1 MAAVALPPTP
11 ATGPAAPSSPPTCPQ
26 PDQAPGEFAK
36 LLDEA
41 QAPDVAVKGA
51 ADDEALNEEAV
62 AADPALAA
70 PARDAVVDP
79 AALLAN
85 LAAAQYT
92 AAPNQAA
99 QRTTAEAPAE
109 CAVQNKTTAANDK
122 TTLGNTAPAPS
133 AAVTAA
139 LATQAAQAKDS
150 GAAERRIEAKAPGIE
165 ALPEATTQAPWI
177 KLPAAT
183 PAAAPAA
190 ESRLSATPG
199 SAEFAPQLAAQLSTF
214 VREGV
219 HHARLELN
227 PAEMGPLTVQIQID
241 GDRAQVHLAAEN
253 AHTRQALEQSMPQLA
268 GGLREAGLT
277 LSGGGVFEQ
286 PRQPQARRGA
296 RFTGAAD
303 SADAAVSATL
313 AAAPTLQM
321 AQRRGVV
328 DLMA

>member
-1 MAAVALPPTP
+1 MAPAL
-11 ATGPAAPSSPPTCPQ
+11 PPTCPQ

-41 QAPDVAVKGA
+41 QAPDVAVTAA

-62 AADPALAA
+62 AADPALAV

-92 AAPNQAA
+92 AAPNHAA
-99 QRTTAEAPAE
+99 QRTTAEAPVE
-109 CAVQNKTTAANDK
+109 CAVQNKTTAGNDK
-122 TTLGNTAPAPS
+122 TTLGNRAPAPS

-139 LATQAAQAKDS
+139 LAAQATQAAQARDS
-150 GAAERRIEAKAPGIE
+150 GGAERHTEAQPARID
-165 ALPEATTQAPWI
+165 ALPEATPQAPWI

-190 ESRLSATPG
+190 EGRLSATPG